1 MRQIY
6 TSPRTENI
14 DRVVA
19 LLAEAGIE
27 TSVTNRK
34 NYGGHDYKGPSY
46 TAKVDS
52 STWPQVWIV
61 HSEDQTRARSMLREI
76 GIEPPTRFSAE
87 IAESTAKES
96 SPTQR
101 RVKLAW
107 NVRTLLLAAI
117 ALIIVLNWI
126 GVLHLF

>member
-6 TSPRTENI
+6 TSQRTENI

-27 TSVTNRK
+27 TSVTNRS
-34 NYGGHDYKGPSY
+34 NYAGHDYMGPSY
-46 TAKVDS
+46 TAKIDS

-61 HSEDQTRARSMLREI
+61 HSEDQTRARALLREV
-76 GIEPPTRFSAE
+76 GIEPPTRFAAE
-87 IAESTAKES
+87 IADAQSKQSSAAK
-96 SPTQR
+96 R
-101 RVKLAW
+101 RVKWAW
-107 NVRTLLLAAI
+107 NARTLLLIAI
-117 ALIIVLNWI
+117 GLIVLLNWL

>member
-6 TSPRTENI
+6 TSPRNENI

-27 TSVTNRK
+27 TSVTNRS
-34 NYGGHDYKGPSY
+34 NYAGHDYMGPSY

-61 HSEDQTRARSMLREI
+61 HSEDQTRARALLREV
-76 GIEPPTRFSAE
+76 GVEPATRFAAE
-87 IAESTAKES
+87 LAEAQVKQQTNA
-96 SPTQR
+96 QR
-101 RVKLAW
+101 RFKLAW
-107 NVRTLLLAAI
+107 NIRTLLLAAI
-117 ALIIVLNWI
+117 ALIVILNFM